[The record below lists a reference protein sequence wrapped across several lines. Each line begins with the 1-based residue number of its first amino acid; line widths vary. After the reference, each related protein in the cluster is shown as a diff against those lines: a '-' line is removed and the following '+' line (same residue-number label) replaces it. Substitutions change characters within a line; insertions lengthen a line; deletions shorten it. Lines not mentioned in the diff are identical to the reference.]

1 MYTQSSRPQTISC
14 RFISRLVL
22 FSEQLLGLSQVP
34 VNDISLESCIR
45 FHLYHYHFSPRA
57 SCLEHLIKCFSSN
70 FQNSTG
76 SHLWSKF
83 PLHLKPHP
91 GLIVQICLWNNTL
104 VLVLLL
110 LDHFFAFLFLVTRL
124 FFILTRA
131 GLTRVAARVRS
142 RTTVLLFDGRNFSR
156 F

>member
-1 MYTQSSRPQTISC
+1 MYAQSLRPQTVSC

-22 FSEQLLGLSQVP
+22 FSEQLLGLSRVP

-70 FQNSTG
+70 FQNSTS

-83 PLHLKPHP
+83 PLKTTHRADSPDLFMKQHTRTHSSPP
-91 GLIVQICLWNNTL
+91 RP
-104 VLVLLL
+104 LLRFPL
-110 LDHFFAFLFLVTRL
+110 PRYQAFLHPYSCWTDASSGPSQEQDHCPFVQWAQL
-124 FFILTRA
+124 
-131 GLTRVAARVRS
+131 
-142 RTTVLLFDGRNFSR
+142 
-156 F
+156 